1 MTKPSPHCATCMIR
15 GLSLLKNCSAG
26 VLDEI
31 SKKKTSQSFKMGAS
45 LVKKDSVDSGIYCIR
60 SGVVKA
66 EVQNKKNGT
75 LILRLEGKGT
85 IVGYRTAG
93 AMARQPLAITAV
105 EEVQACY
112 LSAEGFRSILSDSP
126 ELRNEIN
133 KALLSE
139 IRSIEQKALSL
150 ATNTVRER
158 IAEALLHIAQVY
170 QYKERGRSVHT
181 HLDRQDIADMAGTT
195 REQVSKVLAEFR
207 RSGLIKFRAK
217 HLKYF
222 DLAGLRKV
230 AMLSNDNLV

>member
-1 MTKPSPHCATCMIR
+1 
-15 GLSLLKNCSAG
+15 
-26 VLDEI
+26 
-31 SKKKTSQSFKMGAS
+31 
-45 LVKKDSVDSGIYCIR
+45 
-60 SGVVKA
+60 
-66 EVQNKKNGT
+66 
-75 LILRLEGKGT
+75 
-85 IVGYRTAG
+85 
-93 AMARQPLAITAV
+93 MARQPLAITAV

-112 LSAEGFRSILSDSP
+112 LSAEGFRSILPDSP